1 MGSDDESLFSELRRR
16 RVVRVVGM
24 YAVGAFVLLQIGDVA
39 FEPLGLPAGSQ
50 RLLIILLIIG
60 FPIAA
65 VLGWIFDI
73 TPEGIV
79 RTKRTE
85 GETSS
90 AAINP
95 GGATVDRLI
104 IVGLVGLVAVLIW
117 DPPMPWE
124 SAEPDE
130 SPAPLSTE
138 MSAEMSAEPATIQ
151 TADDSVAVLAFKSL
165 SPVAEDAYFA
175 EGMATE
181 IKSVLTRI
189 PDIRTVSGSRNPSG
203 ADADPRTLGKRLS
216 VAYLLDGSVRKS
228 EDTVRITAQMT
239 RVSDGR
245 LVWTETYEQ
254 TVDDIF
260 AIQDEIAETVAIS
273 LRSTLYREGISA
285 RARGRTLNPA
295 AYDHY
300 LTALFYRSLRWDLVD
315 EYTAQAIDADPA
327 FGQAHALRA
336 RAYLTRLGG
345 QIPATQA
352 FPIARS
358 SVERAL
364 RTDPDDPETLL
375 MLGHLERA
383 AGNYGEAERI
393 YRSVKA
399 SSPNVISTDLAN
411 LLQLLGRLDES
422 VDEYQRSRRLDPTA
436 GTTFYVMAMV
446 SSGRIQQALDLL
458 QHDLSVIQQPLT
470 KVHFQCFHAMLS
482 AFGGERVS
490 DSLLD
495 ELIGAVPED
504 SYATLGYL
512 IYTLAISGR
521 REDAEKLLIS
531 VEERARRNYV
541 SPILP
546 LYGAMGLEESDRFF
560 VWLNRCIDEQVL
572 MVTSLVMSSPLL
584 DPFRDDPRFDAALD
598 RLSLLGDS

>member
-1 MGSDDESLFSELRRR
+1 
-16 RVVRVVGM
+16 M

-39 FEPLGLPAGSQ
+39 FDPLGLPAGSQ

-79 RTKRTE
+79 RTTRTT
-85 GETSS
+85 GEASPG
-90 AAINP
+90 AASL
-95 GGATVDRLI
+95 GGATLDRLI
-104 IVGLVGLVAVLIW
+104 IVGLIGLVAVLIW
-117 DPPMPWE
+117 DPPMPWDSTE
-124 SAEPDE
+124 SAEPPVRE
-130 SPAPLSTE
+130 VSTE
-138 MSAEMSAEPATIQ
+138 SDTTQAGGE
-151 TADDSVAVLAFKSL
+151 SVAVLAFKSL

-189 PDIRTVSGSRNPSG
+189 PDIRTVSGSRGSSG
-203 ADADPRTLGKRLS
+203 AEADPRVLGKQLG

-228 EDTVRITAQMT
+228 DDTVRITAQMT

-300 LTALFYRSLRWDLVD
+300 LTALYYRSLRWDLVD

-327 FGQAHALRA
+327 FGLAHALRA

-345 QIPATQA
+345 QIPAAQA

-383 AGNYGEAERI
+383 AGNYREAERI
-393 YRSVKA
+393 YRSVKS
-399 SSPNVISTDLAN
+399 SSPNVVSTDLAN

-422 VDEYQRSRRLDPTA
+422 VDEYERSRRLNPTS
-436 GTTFYVMAMV
+436 GTTFYVMALV
-446 SSGRIQQALDLL
+446 SAGRIQEALNLL
-458 QHDLSVIQQPLT
+458 EQDIAVIQQPGT
-470 KVHFQCFHAMLS
+470 QVHFQCFHAMLS
-482 AFGGERVS
+482 AFSGERVA
-490 DSLLD
+490 DSMLD
-495 ELIGAVPED
+495 EFMSAVPRE
-504 SYATLGYL
+504 SYSTLGYL
-512 IYTLAISGR
+512 VYTLAISGR
-521 REDAEKLLIS
+521 RADAEKLLIR
-531 VEERARRNYV
+531 VEERARRSYV

-546 LYGAMGLEESDRFF
+546 LYGAMGLEEPDRFF

-598 RLSLLGDS
+598 RLNLLSDS